1 MDECLRILKALSD
14 QNRLRIVAALMNH
27 EELCA
32 CQITALLQVTGATVS
47 RHLGQLVNA
56 GILKNRKDG
65 RWIYYRLHKSNNII
79 LPVIGW
85 IQKKLADDTI
95 LTDDRAAIE
104 KIIAEDKEDL
114 CRRQRGESC
123 CPLKKSES

>member
-1 MDECLRILKALSD
+1 MNECLQILKALSD
-14 QNRLRIVAALMNH
+14 RNRLRIVAALVNY

-32 CQITALLQVTGATVS
+32 CQITELLNVTGATVS

-65 RWIYYRLHKSNNII
+65 RWIYFRLQKTNEII
-79 LPVIGW
+79 LPIIDW
-85 IQKKLADDTI
+85 IKKELADDNI
-95 LTDDRAAIE
+95 IIEDQAAIE
-104 KIIAEDKEDL
+104 KIIAYDKEDL

-123 CPLKKSES
+123 CPVTK

>member
-1 MDECLRILKALSD
+1 MDECLKILKALSD
-14 QNRLRIVAALMNH
+14 QNRLRIVAALMNY

-32 CQITALLQVTGATVS
+32 CQITELLHVTGATVS

-65 RWIYYRLHKSNNII
+65 RWIYYRLHTSNTII
-79 LPVIGW
+79 LPVIEW
-85 IQKKLADDTI
+85 IKNKLADDNI

-104 KIIAEDKEDL
+104 KILADDKEDL

-123 CPLKKSES
+123 CPLPKSEP